1 MTTIA
6 PHLLSDRSAP
16 ANRVG
21 TRQRRRGFTLVEL
34 LIVIAIVAV
43 LAALSFMLAPRM
55 RRAALTATSIGNM
68 RQIHV
73 LMMQY
78 TGEHNGQYPISVYQ
92 DEAGSPC
99 WRRKIWESMYGPFEG
114 SPPQIMSSMQSS
126 GYSRVMWCPLMVS
139 LYGQDQNPEGRG
151 NYTLNRFFMPPAWGG
166 GVRCIDGVGLVGR
179 REPYI
184 MAGSLYK
191 DDKRFGTFYHLDSS
205 RFPYDTYWSNLS
217 YAYGASG
224 DQALGLYIDGHVDPI
239 AKQAGIA
246 LDALLKDPTKLD

>member
-1 MTTIA
+1 MPQNLPGKPGRA
-6 PHLLSDRSAP
+6 GPPRGRH
-16 ANRVG
+16 
-21 TRQRRRGFTLVEL
+21 GFTLVEL
-34 LIVIAIVAV
+34 LIVISIVAV

-73 LMMQY
+73 MMMQY
-78 TGEHNGQYPISVYQ
+78 TGEHNGQYPMSVYQ

-99 WRRKIWESMYGPFEG
+99 WRRKIWESMYGAFEG
-114 SPPQIMSSMQSS
+114 SPPQVMSSMQSS
-126 GYSRVMWCPLMVS
+126 AYSRVMWCPLMVS

-151 NYTLNRFFMPPAWGG
+151 SYTLNRFFMPPAWGG
-166 GVRCIDGVGLVGR
+166 GIRRLEGPEVVGR

-184 MAGSLYK
+184 VAGTLYK

-205 RFPYDTYWSNLS
+205 RFPYDTYWSNMN

-224 DQALGLYIDGHVDPI
+224 GQALGLFIDGHVDSI
-239 AKQAGIA
+239 AKQAGMA
-246 LDALLKDPTKLD
+246 LDPLLKDPAKLE